1 MAGAQG
7 VGQLDAEMG
16 ILRNYLTT
24 SSVLVNALKEVAA
37 TRAPTLSAPKD
48 DAAASSAADVDWAQT
63 TEGLR
68 YLKYPLHSQLPGIEP
83 DLLLNT

>member
-1 MAGAQG
+1 
-7 VGQLDAEMG
+7 MG

-48 DAAASSAADVDWAQT
+48 DAAASTAADVDWAQT

-68 YLKYPLHSQLPGIEP
+68 YSHHLLQLQMPGIEP
-83 DLLLNT
+83 HPLYHY